1 MTNVAAA
8 LITFREGLEASL
20 IVGIVLGYLKKTGHM
35 DRQRSVWWGVVAA
48 IAVSL
53 AAALGLQAV
62 GARFEGQ
69 AEQVFEGVTMLLA
82 AGVLTWMVFW
92 MQAQGQ
98 RIKGQLEEEVRQ
110 AVAAEQSWGL
120 FSVAF
125 LAVVRE
131 GIETVLFLS
140 AAVFASSPVQTLT
153 GGLAGLAAAV
163 VVGWLLFA
171 ASVRLDVR
179 RFFQVTGVLIIV
191 FAAGLVAHGVHEFQE
206 AGLLPVLVEHVWDI
220 NHVLDE
226 RSTLGSVLKSLFG
239 YNGNPSLIEVLS
251 YVGYYA
257 AIGLA
262 TWRRKPVVE
271 AVETGQ
277 SL

>member
-1 MTNVAAA
+1 MLAAV
-8 LITFREGLEASL
+8 LITFREGLEAAL

-48 IAVSL
+48 IVVSL

-62 GARFEGQ
+62 GARFEGR
-69 AEQVFEGVTMLLA
+69 AEEVFEGVTMLLA

-92 MQAQGQ
+92 MQAQGR

-110 AVAAEQSWGL
+110 AIATEQSWGL

-140 AAVFASSPVQTLT
+140 AAVFTSSPVQTLT
-153 GGLAGLAAAV
+153 GGLVGLAAAV

-171 ASVRLDVR
+171 ASARLDVR
-179 RFFQVTGVLIIV
+179 RFFQVTGLLLIV
-191 FAAGLVAHGVHEFQE
+191 FAAGLVAHGVHELQE
-206 AGLLPVLVEHVWDI
+206 AGLFPILVEHVWDI

-226 RSTLGSVLKSLFG
+226 QSTLGSVLKSLFG

-257 AIGLA
+257 VIGLA
-262 TWRRKPVVE
+262 TWRRKPAAE
-271 AVETGQ
+271 AVQAGQ

>member
-1 MTNVAAA
+1 MLAAA
-8 LITFREGLEASL
+8 LITFREGLEAAL
-20 IVGIVLGYLKKTGHM
+20 IVGIVLGYLKKTGHI
-35 DRQRSVWWGVVAA
+35 DRQRSVWWGVAAAVVA
-48 IAVSL
+48 SL
-53 AAALGLQAV
+53 IAALGLQAV
-62 GARFEGQ
+62 GARFEGR

-92 MQAQGQ
+92 MQAQGR

-120 FSVAF
+120 FSLAF
-125 LAVVRE
+125 LTVVRE

-140 AAVFASSPVQTLT
+140 AAVFTSSPVQTLT
-153 GGLAGLAAAV
+153 GGLGGLAVAV

-179 RFFQVTGVLIIV
+179 RFFRVTGVLLIV

-206 AGLLPVLVEHVWDI
+206 TGLLPILVEHVWDI

-251 YVGYYA
+251 YVGYYVV
-257 AIGLA
+257 IGLA
-262 TWRRKPVVE
+262 TWRRKPAAE
-271 AVETGQ
+271 AVEIGQ
-277 SL
+277 SW

>member
-1 MTNVAAA
+1 MLAAA
-8 LITFREGLEASL
+8 LITFREGLEAAL

-35 DRQRSVWWGVVAA
+35 DRQQGVWWGVVAA
-48 IAVSL
+48 VAASL

-62 GARFEGQ
+62 GARFEGR
-69 AEQVFEGVTMLLA
+69 AEEVFEGMTMLLA

-92 MQAQGQ
+92 MQAQGR

-110 AVAAEQSWGL
+110 AVAAEQSWAL
-120 FSVAF
+120 FSLAF

-153 GGLAGLAAAV
+153 GGLVGLAAAV

-179 RFFQVTGVLIIV
+179 RFFQVTGVLLIV

-206 AGLLPVLVEHVWDI
+206 AGVFPILIEHVWDI
-220 NHVLDE
+220 NPILNE
-226 RSTLGSVLKSLFG
+226 KSTLGSILQSLFG

-251 YVGYYA
+251 YVGYYVV
-257 AIGLA
+257 IGLA
-262 TWRRKPVVE
+262 TWRQKPAAK
-271 AVETGQ
+271 AVEISQ

>member
-1 MTNVAAA
+1 MFAAA
-8 LITFREGLEASL
+8 LITFREGLEAAL

-35 DRQRSVWWGVVAA
+35 DRQWSVWWGVVAA
-48 IAVSL
+48 IVASL

-62 GARFEGQ
+62 GARFEGR
-69 AEQVFEGVTMLLA
+69 AEEVFEGVTMLLA

-92 MQAQGQ
+92 MQTQGR

-110 AVAAEQSWGL
+110 AVAAEQSWAL
-120 FSVAF
+120 FSLAF

-153 GGLAGLAAAV
+153 GGLIGLAVAV

-179 RFFQVTGVLIIV
+179 RFFQVTGMLLIV

-206 AGLLPVLVEHVWDI
+206 AGVLPILVEHVWDI
-220 NHVLDE
+220 NHLLDE
-226 RSTLGSVLKSLFG
+226 NGTLGSILKSLFG

-251 YVGYYA
+251 YVGYYVV
-257 AIGLA
+257 IGLA
-262 TWRRKPVVE
+262 TWRRKPV
-271 AVETGQ
+271 AKALGTSQ

>member
-1 MTNVAAA
+1 MLAAA
-8 LITFREGLEASL
+8 LITFREGLEAAL
-20 IVGIVLGYLKKTGHM
+20 IVGIVLGYLRKTGHM
-35 DRQRSVWWGVVAA
+35 DRQRIVWWGVVAA
-48 IAVSL
+48 IVVSL

-62 GARFEGQ
+62 GARFEGRS
-69 AEQVFEGVTMLLA
+69 EEIFEGVTMLLA

-92 MQAQGQ
+92 MQGQGR

-110 AVAAEQSWGL
+110 AVAAEQSWAL
-120 FSVAF
+120 FSLAF

-153 GGLAGLAAAV
+153 GGLVGLAAAV

-179 RFFQVTGVLIIV
+179 RFFRVTGVLLIV

-206 AGLLPVLVEHVWDI
+206 AGLLPILIEHVWDI
-220 NHVLDE
+220 NPILNE
-226 RSTLGSVLKSLFG
+226 KSTLGSILTALFG

-251 YVGYYA
+251 YVGYY
-257 AIGLA
+257 IVIWLA
-262 TWRRKPVVE
+262 TWRRKPTARAAE
-271 AVETGQ
+271 I
-277 SL
+277 S

>member
-1 MTNVAAA
+1 MLAAA
-8 LITFREGLEASL
+8 LITFREGLEAAL
-20 IVGIVLGYLKKTGHM
+20 IVGIVLGYLKKTGHI
-35 DRQRSVWWGVVAA
+35 DRQRSVWWGVAAA
-48 IAVSL
+48 IAASL

-62 GARFEGQ
+62 GARFESR

-92 MQAQGQ
+92 MQAQGR

-110 AVAAEQSWGL
+110 AVATKQSWAL
-120 FSVAF
+120 FSLAF

-140 AAVFASSPVQTLT
+140 AAVFASSPGQTLT
-153 GGLAGLAAAV
+153 GGLVGLTAAI

-179 RFFQVTGVLIIV
+179 RFFQVTGVLLIV

-206 AGLLPVLVEHVWDI
+206 AGLLPIFIEQVWDTNPI
-220 NHVLDE
+220 LDE
-226 RSTLGSVLKSLFG
+226 KGTLGSILKSLFG
-239 YNGNPSLIEVLS
+239 YNGNPSLLEVLT
-251 YVGYYA
+251 YVGYYVV
-257 AIGLA
+257 IGLA
-262 TWRRKPVVE
+262 TRRRKPAAE
-271 AVETGQ
+271 AVVFLKE
-277 SL
+277 

>member
-1 MTNVAAA
+1 MLAAA
-8 LITFREGLEASL
+8 LITFREGLEAAL
-20 IVGIVLGYLKKTGHM
+20 IVGIVLGYLKKAGHM

-262 TWRRKPVVE
+262 TWRRKPAVE

>member
-1 MTNVAAA
+1 MLAAA
-8 LITFREGLEASL
+8 LITFREGLEAAL
-20 IVGIVLGYLKKTGHM
+20 IVGIVLGYLKKTGHT

-48 IAVSL
+48 VAVSL

-62 GARFEGQ
+62 GARFEGR
-69 AEQVFEGVTMLLA
+69 AEPVFEGVTMLLA

-92 MQAQGQ
+92 MQAQGR

-110 AVAAEQSWGL
+110 AMAAEQSWAL
-120 FSVAF
+120 FSLAF

-153 GGLAGLAAAV
+153 GGLVGLAMAV

-179 RFFQVTGVLIIV
+179 RFFQVTGVLLIV

-206 AGLLPVLVEHVWDI
+206 VGLLPVFIEHVWDI
-220 NHVLDE
+220 NHILDE
-226 RSTLGSVLKSLFG
+226 KSTLGSILKSLFG

-251 YVGYYA
+251 YVGYYVV
-257 AIGLA
+257 IGLA
-262 TWRRKPVVE
+262 TWRRKPAVKT
-271 AVETGQ
+271 VETGQ

>member
-1 MTNVAAA
+1 MLAAA
-8 LITFREGLEASL
+8 LITFREGLEAAL
-20 IVGIVLGYLKKTGHM
+20 IVGIVLGYLRKTGHM

-48 IAVSL
+48 VAASL

-62 GARFEGQ
+62 GARFEGR
-69 AEQVFEGVTMLLA
+69 AEEIFEGVTMLLA

-92 MQAQGQ
+92 MQAQGR

-110 AVAAEQSWGL
+110 AVATERSWAL
-120 FSVAF
+120 FSLAF

-140 AAVFASSPVQTLT
+140 AAVFASSPVQTLI
-153 GGLAGLAAAV
+153 GGLVGLAVAV

-179 RFFQVTGVLIIV
+179 RFFRVTGVLLIV

-206 AGLLPVLVEHVWDI
+206 AGVFPILIEHVWDI
-220 NHVLDE
+220 NPILDE
-226 RSTLGSVLKSLFG
+226 KGTLGSILTSLFG

-251 YVGYYA
+251 YVGYYVV
-257 AIGLA
+257 IGLA
-262 TWRRKPVVE
+262 TWRQKPAARAAE
-271 AVETGQ
+271 I
-277 SL
+277 S

>member
-1 MTNVAAA
+1 MLAAA
-8 LITFREGLEASL
+8 LITFREGLEAAL

-35 DRQRSVWWGVVAA
+35 DRQQGVWWGVVVAVAA
-48 IAVSL
+48 SL

-62 GARFEGQ
+62 GARFEGR
-69 AEQVFEGVTMLLA
+69 AEEVFEGMTMLLA

-92 MQAQGQ
+92 MQAQGR

-110 AVAAEQSWGL
+110 AVAAEQSWAL
-120 FSVAF
+120 FSLAF

-153 GGLAGLAAAV
+153 GGLVGLAAAV

-179 RFFQVTGVLIIV
+179 RFFRVTGVLLIV

-206 AGLLPVLVEHVWDI
+206 AGLLPILTEHVWDI
-220 NHVLDE
+220 NPILNE
-226 RSTLGSVLKSLFG
+226 KSTLGSILTSLFG

-251 YVGYYA
+251 YVGYYVV
-257 AIGLA
+257 IGLA
-262 TWRRKPVVE
+262 TWRRKPAVKAVE
-271 AVETGQ
+271 AG
-277 SL
+277 

>member
-1 MTNVAAA
+1 MLAAA
-8 LITFREGLEASL
+8 LITFREGLEAAL
-20 IVGIVLGYLKKTGHM
+20 IVGIVLGYLKKTGHI
-35 DRQRSVWWGVVAA
+35 DQQRSVWWGVVVA
-48 IAVSL
+48 IAASL
-53 AAALGLQAV
+53 AAALGLQAI
-62 GARFEGQ
+62 GARFEGR

-92 MQAQGQ
+92 MQAQGR

-110 AVAAEQSWGL
+110 AVATEQSWALFGL
-120 FSVAF
+120 AF

-140 AAVFASSPVQTLT
+140 AAVFTSSPVQTVT
-153 GGLAGLAAAV
+153 GGLVGLAVAV

-171 ASVRLDVR
+171 ASARLDVR
-179 RFFQVTGVLIIV
+179 RFFQVTGVLLIV
-191 FAAGLVAHGVHEFQE
+191 FAAGLVAYGVHEFQE
-206 AGLLPVLVEHVWDI
+206 AGLLPILVEHVWDI
-220 NHVLDE
+220 NPILNE
-226 RSTLGSVLKSLFG
+226 KGTLGSILKSLFG

-257 AIGLA
+257 VIGLA
-262 TWRRKPVVE
+262 TWRQKPAAE
-271 AVETGQ
+271 AVEIGQ